1 MDKKLKKK
9 FYAKVYYVSNE
20 ILLACC
26 DKDICGK
33 VFENN
38 DIVLNVKEEF
48 YKGTLINEEEAIR
61 LLNEATII
69 NIVGK
74 EIVSLAI
81 KIGLVDK
88 ENVIE
93 VQNIPHAQVFK
104 I

>member
-1 MDKKLKKK
+1 MGDCNKE

-20 ILLACC
+20 IILACC

-33 VFENN
+33 VFESD
-38 DIVLNVKEEF
+38 DIVLDVREEF
-48 YKGTLINEEEAIR
+48 YKGELINEEEAIK

-74 EIVSLAI
+74 KIVDLAI

-88 ENVIE
+88 ENVIK
-93 VQNIPHAQVFK
+93 VKDIPHAQVFK

>member
-1 MDKKLKKK
+1 MGSREKK

-20 ILLACC
+20 IILACC

-33 VFENN
+33 IFENN
-38 DIVLNVKEEF
+38 DVILNVKEEF
-48 YKGTLINEEEAIR
+48 YKGKLINEEEAIK

-74 EIVSLAI
+74 EIVDLAI
-81 KIGLVDK
+81 RIGLVDR
-88 ENVIE
+88 ESVIK
-93 VQNIPHAQVFK
+93 VKDIPHAQVFK